1 MITKKALE
9 NHDSIFEGVKYAPAG
24 GAKEI
29 KEAIER
35 MNINEDELL

>member
-24 GAKEI
+24 ETRPMGRLI
-29 KEAIER
+29 QSMSR
-35 MNINEDELL
+35 RF